1 MRSLLS
7 SRSILGLEQLAGQG
21 TQPACGFALPLLSRL
36 LRHPYGAGIELTVLR
51 SLLSSRSLLELGQL
65 AGQGTQPA
73 CGFALPLLSRL
84 FRHPYGAGV
93 ELAVL
98 RPLLSSRSLLRLGQL
113 AGQGTQPARGFALSL
128 LSHLFRHPYGA
139 GIELAVLRSL
149 LSSRSLLGLGQLA
162 GQGTQPAC
170 GFALSLLSHLF
181 RHPYGAGIELAGL
194 RSLLGDRSTIGL
206 GKLLCQSTQPIWQVC
221 IPNRFE
227 LGRCLSFLRARHPL
241 GELGLLRRGRR
252 LDRPVRG
259 HFRWAFEL
267 LRDDRFRFYRLFF
280 WQLQRPGGKGRDGFI
295 VQRLQP
301 LWKLRFLGRLD
312 SRLGLRLFLGQVQG
326 PGGKGGD
333 GFTVQI
339 PQPLWH
345 ALPLAFLDLGRFLQA
360 GQPIGDLGLLAR
372 QLLIKQGKLFARLL
386 TLQPLFGQLQRPG
399 GKAGDGLTVQ
409 LPQPIRKLRFLGLLD
424 SRLGLRLFPG

>member
-1 MRSLLS
+1 M
-7 SRSILGLEQLAGQG
+7 
-21 TQPACGFALPLLSRL
+21 
-36 LRHPYGAGIELTVLR
+36 
-51 SLLSSRSLLELGQL
+51 
-65 AGQGTQPA
+65 
-73 CGFALPLLSRL
+73 
-84 FRHPYGAGV
+84 
-93 ELAVL
+93 
-98 RPLLSSRSLLRLGQL
+98 
-113 AGQGTQPARGFALSL
+113 
-128 LSHLFRHPYGA
+128 
-139 GIELAVLRSL
+139 
-149 LSSRSLLGLGQLA
+149 
-162 GQGTQPAC
+162 
-170 GFALSLLSHLF
+170 
-181 RHPYGAGIELAGL
+181 
-194 RSLLGDRSTIGL
+194 

-424 SRLGLRLFPG
+424 SRLGLRLFLGQVQGPGGKGGDGFTVQIPQPLWHALPLAFLDLGRFLQAGQPIGDLGLLARQLLIKQGKLFARLLTLQPLFGQLQRPGGKAGDGLTVQLPQPIRKLRFLGLLDSRLGLRLFPG